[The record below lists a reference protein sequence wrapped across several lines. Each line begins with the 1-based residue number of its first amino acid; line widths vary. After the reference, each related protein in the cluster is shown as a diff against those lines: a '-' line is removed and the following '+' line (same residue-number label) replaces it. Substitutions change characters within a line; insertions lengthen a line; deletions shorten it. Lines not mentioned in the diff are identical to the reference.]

1 MVARVVMVA
10 VAVSLEAVCSGVTR
24 EAKVVMV
31 GMVVTVGPEAPEAAK
46 VGKVGK
52 VGMLAKVVKEEVVK
66 EEVVKVAVT
75 IPQSRGRNRHSC
87 ISSCT
92 C

>member
-31 GMVVTVGPEAPEAAK
+31 EMVVTVGPEAPEAA
-46 VGKVGK
+46 KVGK

-66 EEVVKVAVT
+66 EEVVKVVVT

>member
-31 GMVVTVGPEAPEAAK
+31 EMVVTVGPEAPEAA
-46 VGKVGK
+46 KVGK

-87 ISSCT
+87 IPNCT

>member
-31 GMVVTVGPEAPEAAK
+31 EMVVTVGPEAPEAA
-46 VGKVGK
+46 KVGK